1 MSADIAIHR
10 QHLQQLSQLLF
21 TNALK
26 AAADRGSYLRLRQT
40 VHLGDRPK
48 GQGLDQYPQRHIV
61 MGLFAMFK
69 IRIIGFPVQ
78 QRPQMFFQQGVD
90 LLPAGCGLV
99 IVFRRQIGLLPL
111 AIPAA
116 KGIGKFCTDMQQMPQ
131 GQLPQ
136 PLVESVKR
144 EQVLKIRPI
153 TI

>member
-1 MSADIAIHR
+1 
-10 QHLQQLSQLLF
+10 
-21 TNALK
+21 
-26 AAADRGSYLRLRQT
+26 
-40 VHLGDRPK
+40 
-48 GQGLDQYPQRHIV
+48 

-116 KGIGKFCTDMQQMPQ
+116 KGIGKFCADILLDVQQMPQ

-144 EQVLKIRPI
+144 EQVLKIRSI